1 MSEQEMKQKKAGRGS
16 LAPVR
21 PRRDYKDTLFR
32 MLFNDR
38 EALLSLYNAVGNT
51 DYRDSSLLQ
60 IVTLENAVYMNVKN
74 DLAFL
79 LGFELN
85 LYEHQSTWNPNMPL
99 RDLFYAA
106 REYEMLIRDQ
116 SLYSSRLIKLPVPR
130 FIVFYNGR
138 EKQEERCVLKLS
150 DAFETPVE
158 ECIQEGILRDFL
170 LKYRAEVTNV
180 SIFEYNE
187 EREKELLRK
196 AEYESGRKEGMEQGM
211 EQGICALIQTC
222 RELGA
227 SRETVSSAL
236 IRRFSISGEEAEGYL
251 ERFWE

>member
-1 MSEQEMKQKKAGRGS
+1 M
-16 LAPVR
+16 
-21 PRRDYKDTLFR
+21 
-32 MLFNDR
+32 
-38 EALLSLYNAVGNT
+38 
-51 DYRDSSLLQ
+51 
-60 IVTLENAVYMNVKN
+60 
-74 DLAFL
+74 
-79 LGFELN
+79 
-85 LYEHQSTWNPNMPL
+85 
-99 RDLFYAA
+99 
-106 REYEMLIRDQ
+106 
-116 SLYSSRLIKLPVPR
+116 
-130 FIVFYNGR
+130 
-138 EKQEERCVLKLS
+138 
-150 DAFETPVE
+150 
-158 ECIQEGILRDFL
+158 
-170 LKYRAEVTNV
+170 

>member
-1 MSEQEMKQKKAGRGS
+1 MTDQNTSTM
-16 LAPVR
+16 LPVNR
-21 PRRDYKDTLFR
+21 TYKSTIFI
-32 MLFNDR
+32 MLFEDR
-38 EALLSLYNAVGNT
+38 NNLLELYNAMSGKHYT
-51 DYRDSSLLQ
+51 DPELLE
-60 IVTLENAVYMNVKN
+60 INTLENAIYMSIRN
-74 DLAFL
+74 DISFL
-79 LGFELN
+79 IDGRLS

-158 ECIQEGILRDFL
+158 ECIHEGILRDFL

-196 AEYESGRKEGMEQGM
+196 AEYEFGRKEGMEQGM

>member
-1 MSEQEMKQKKAGRGS
+1 MKQKKAGRGS

-51 DYRDSSLLQ
+51 DYRDPSLLQ

-158 ECIQEGILRDFL
+158 ECIHEGILRDFL

-180 SIFEYNE
+180 SIFEYNCFLQALFPQKCRVTSSKLHGE
-187 EREKELLRK
+187 FPQ
-196 AEYESGRKEGMEQGM
+196 YCISPSGT
-211 EQGICALIQTC
+211 L
-222 RELGA
+222 LGA
-227 SRETVSSAL
+227 
-236 IRRFSISGEEAEGYL
+236 GEEPLQAYKVY
-251 ERFWE
+251 

>member
-1 MSEQEMKQKKAGRGS
+1 
-16 LAPVR
+16 
-21 PRRDYKDTLFR
+21 
-32 MLFNDR
+32 
-38 EALLSLYNAVGNT
+38 
-51 DYRDSSLLQ
+51 
-60 IVTLENAVYMNVKN
+60 
-74 DLAFL
+74 
-79 LGFELN
+79 
-85 LYEHQSTWNPNMPL
+85 MPL

-158 ECIQEGILRDFL
+158 ECIHEGILRDFL